1 MAQPISTKM
10 EGIQPTTSLFC
21 LRSVRTDGTLPATG
35 SSVVLTDRRQDWVFR
50 DKGKGKGKI
59 AVPENCTIFLRDGKQ
74 LCKKFQVGACRAKG
88 VKPGKRCS
96 YGYHMRWQKG
106 CHKTHPGK
114 QCPGTGTSDKMDVNK
129 YACSDLACSPGGVTR
144 HWLTFNTRNGYVW
157 TSLEGRQRSFFP
169 IFFWA
174 RRNGRVAKWCI
185 IRGLCYLY
193 GDDDKPLKG
202 SLLIYYGF

>member
-1 MAQPISTKM
+1 M

-96 YGYHMRWQKG
+96 YGYHMCWKKG

-114 QCPGTGTSDKMDVNK
+114 QCPGTGPSDKMDVNK
-129 YACSDLACSPGGVTR
+129 YACSDLSCSPGGVTR
-144 HWLTFNTRNGYVW
+144 HWLTFNTRNGYVICLDLRWGQTAEFEPFVGSLEW
-157 TSLEGRQRSFFP
+157 TSGEEVYHYL
-169 IFFWA
+169 
-174 RRNGRVAKWCI
+174 
-185 IRGLCYLY
+185 GLCY
-193 GDDDKPLKG
+193 PLIWG
-202 SLLIYYGF
+202 WW